1 MNTGYGKKEHTVC
14 AVINLEAIQPH
25 GGDCLSPA
33 RYYHLADT
41 VTESS
46 KDCNSIRS
54 SQLIPDDEGHGTTGK
69 FNEHGPI
76 AKLNLL
82 LKK

>member
-1 MNTGYGKKEHTVC
+1 MC
-14 AVINLEAIQPH
+14 AVINLEAIQPQ
-25 GGDCLSPA
+25 GGDCHNPA

-46 KDCNSIRS
+46 KDCSSIRS
-54 SQLIPDDEGHGTTGK
+54 SQLILDDEGHGTTGK